1 MHGRRAINRSI
12 NMRYP
17 SDIQDNTKSSFPE
30 QELSEEQFL
39 EQFAAL
45 EDSLVL
51 LQIHVRA
58 LSENVERFGS
68 LATQMRRLTS
78 PATPSAERTGA
89 DMPAHKRLRNA
100 EAQSRVNAVSMGFP
114 VQLA

>member
-1 MHGRRAINRSI
+1 
-12 NMRYP
+12 MRYP
-17 SDIQDNTKSSFPE
+17 TDIQDNTKSSFPE

-45 EDSLVL
+45 EDSLAL

-78 PATPSAERTGA
+78 PATPSAETGQRTGA

-100 EAQSRVNAVSMGFP
+100 EAQSQVGSLNGLSRSIGVGHFQS
-114 VQLA
+114 

>member
-1 MHGRRAINRSI
+1 
-12 NMRYP
+12 MRYP
-17 SDIQDNTKSSFPE
+17 TDIQDNIKSSFPE

-45 EDSLVL
+45 EDSLAL

-78 PATPSAERTGA
+78 PATSLGETSQRIRT

-100 EAQSRVNAVSMGFP
+100 EAESQVGSLNGLSRSIGVGHFQS
-114 VQLA
+114 